1 MVAIFDMVFIKLAGG
16 SACGI
21 AQHDNIALLLVNV
34 VYGLTIT
41 VVIEIN
47 FHQGLRLLAKPLKHA
62 KNYGFL
68 LQRRSFHFD
77 DRNEDLMEEDFDL
90 FLQGV
95 ISGESNANTSES
107 TFSLV
112 LIPVNILQ
120 NISTLISKT
129 CGTGLNA
136 FRLRARQRYCFVA
149 LMNVVASFEEEE

>member
-1 MVAIFDMVFIKLAGG
+1 MVFIKLVGG
-16 SACGI
+16 SVCGI
-21 AQHDNIALLLVNV
+21 AQSDDIALLFVNV
-34 VYGLTIT
+34 IHCLTIT

-62 KNYGFL
+62 KDNRFL
-68 LQRRSFHFD
+68 LQRRSLHFD

-95 ISGESNANTSES
+95 ISGKSNATMSEP
-107 TFSLV
+107 TFNLV

-129 CGTGLNA
+129 CGTGLKA
-136 FRLRARQRYCFVA
+136 FRLRAKQRYCFVA
-149 LMNVVASFEEEE
+149 LMNVVASLEEEE